1 VEAPGAALG
10 VVLDKVAVPDMA
22 VKDAA
27 AEADKAAVAEADKA
41 KGVAVE
47 ADKAATSASRDSAT
61 VCANCAFPC
70 FSVFVN
76 FGFSLLLVARIEIV
90 HEM

>member
-1 VEAPGAALG
+1 

-22 VKDAA
+22 VKGAA
-27 AEADKAAVAEADKA
+27 AEVGKAAVAVKA
-41 KGVAVE
+41 KDVVVE
-47 ADKAATSASRDSAT
+47 ADKAAASASRDSAT
-61 VCANCAFPC
+61 VRANCALPC

-76 FGFSLLLVARIEIV
+76 FCFSLLIVARIEIV